1 MVHGTVFICFFFFS
15 FIKCLFSKQ
24 SVLGALVAFIVDDP
38 H

>member
-1 MVHGTVFICFFFFS
+1 MVHGTVFICFFFS